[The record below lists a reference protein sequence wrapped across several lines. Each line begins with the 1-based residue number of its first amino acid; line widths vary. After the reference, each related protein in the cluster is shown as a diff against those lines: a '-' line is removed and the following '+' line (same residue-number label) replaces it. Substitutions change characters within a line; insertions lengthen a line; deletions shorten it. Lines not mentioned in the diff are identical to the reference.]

1 MDSLINDIYNKTNIK
16 FSKLLHKD
24 KKLNSFIINAKQNC
38 LIFSNNSKIIKCIK
52 IKNVTEIISRIIDDK
67 FVILDESIAELIN
80 NLIIK
85 NYNNNNNSHFVTIYD
100 IWYNSNNI
108 YIEMEHLKYSFHNI
122 IKTYQQKLYH
132 EPIYLLSIFFQIIF
146 MIYQMQ
152 KINFVHYDLKRENI
166 RFKFTNDENI
176 SYKYFDLNFTIPS
189 LGYTAHCF
197 DFGTSIFKISDMTV
211 TNQIIFENKLH
222 KMYNIDSNLNLN
234 YDLHFFF
241 QDFTNTYGDYF
252 PWIYEFITDI
262 GIVVQSDN
270 IRHISKD
277 SKIKSINDI
286 IMSKWFKPF
295 RSFNPNLNEYNLQLV
310 SKQFNYNN
318 EDNQLPSNTPI
329 LNE

>member
-1 MDSLINDIYNKTNIK
+1 
-16 FSKLLHKD
+16 
-24 KKLNSFIINAKQNC
+24 
-38 LIFSNNSKIIKCIK
+38 
-52 IKNVTEIISRIIDDK
+52 
-67 FVILDESIAELIN
+67 
-80 NLIIK
+80 
-85 NYNNNNNSHFVTIYD
+85 
-100 IWYNSNNI
+100 
-108 YIEMEHLKYSFHNI
+108 
-122 IKTYQQKLYH
+122 
-132 EPIYLLSIFFQIIF
+132 
-146 MIYQMQ
+146 
-152 KINFVHYDLKRENI
+152 
-166 RFKFTNDENI
+166 
-176 SYKYFDLNFTIPS
+176 
-189 LGYTAHCF
+189 
-197 DFGTSIFKISDMTV
+197 MTV

-310 SKQFNYNN
+310 SKQFNYDN